1 MSNAEPNEPNNT
13 AAETW
18 LLGGVFQN
26 PRIMAIIYSML
37 SPSDFYLR
45 KHQLVWE
52 AMQELQKADNPIDI
66 ITVGAVLKKHSE
78 MDSLFKEN
86 EYLFQLNE
94 SVPSSAN
101 YEWYIELIKEAS
113 QKRRFILASRKIIAY
128 AYDPAKS
135 ANDCFQSAT
144 TIFNEIATRAA
155 NNSQVEHIGDLAE
168 KMLESIAQRKK
179 EGKKGGIGSDFL
191 CLDSITGGFRK
202 GELIIVGARPGVGK
216 TTFALGLAINAAKS
230 VGPVLMF
237 SLEMNGEQ
245 QAARAM
251 SYYSHVSVKKT
262 MDATLDMVEMQN
274 QREAARVLKNAPLY
288 LDLIKDH
295 NVAQIASIAHS
306 YAAKMPLAMI
316 IVDYLQIIET
326 NPDRKNYENRN
337 VAIGAITRA
346 LKVLSG
352 KLNCPVIALSQL
364 NRDTEKT
371 STPGTRKPRLSDL
384 RESGNIEQDADVVI
398 LLHRI
403 PVPGPN
409 IDITKTDL
417 IVAKNRSGPTGECR
431 IHFNPQNVM
440 FSEYEQ
446 YNY

>member
-1 MSNAEPNEPNNT
+1 MSNAEPNEPHN
-13 AAETW
+13 AQAEIW

-26 PRIMAIIYSML
+26 PRIMAIISGML

-45 KHQLVWE
+45 KNQLVWE

-66 ITVGAVLKKHSE
+66 VTVGAVLKKHSE
-78 MDSLFKEN
+78 MDSLFSKN

-113 QKRRFILASRKIIAY
+113 QKRRFISAGRKIIAQ
-128 AYDPAKS
+128 AYNEAMS
-135 ANDCFQSAT
+135 ASACFESSIAML
-144 TIFNEIATRAA
+144 NEIVSKA
-155 NNSQVEHIGDLAE
+155 NNTQIEHIGDLAE

-179 EGKKGGIGSDFL
+179 EGKRGGIGSNFMQMDG
-191 CLDSITGGFRK
+191 ITGGFRK
-202 GELIIVGARPGVGK
+202 GELTIVGARPGVGK
-216 TTFALGLAINAAKS
+216 TSFGLGLAITAAKEA
-230 VGPVLMF
+230 GTVLMF
-237 SLEMNGEQ
+237 SLEMTGEQ

-251 SYYSHVSVKKT
+251 SFYSQVSVKKT

-274 QREAARVLKNAPLY
+274 QKEAARVLKNAPLY
-288 LDLIKDH
+288 IELVRNH
-295 NVAQIASIAHS
+295 NIAQITSIAHS
-306 YAAKMPLAMI
+306 FAAKTPLAMI
-316 IVDYLQIIET
+316 VVDYLQIVET
-326 NPDRKNYENRN
+326 NPDHKNYENRN

-364 NRDTEKT
+364 NREMEKNT
-371 STPGTRKPRLSDL
+371 GKISRLPRLSDL

-398 LLHRI
+398 LLHRLTR
-403 PVPGPN
+403 GEPN
-409 IDITKTDL
+409 RDITQTDL
-417 IVAKNRSGPTGECR
+417 IIAKNRSGPTGECK
-431 IHFNPQNVM
+431 IHFNPQSAM

-446 YNY
+446 YSY